1 MIFKQSPETQKLK
14 HAEARLLCS
23 TPYDPTIPF
32 LGIDPEKTIKSQHYY
47 NIWDK
52 EATSVSINRGM
63 DKQDVGQIYSGILLC
78 GEKEWIRVIC
88 RDMHGPKEYHAEWS
102 KSEKQRSQINSY
114 VWNPEKQ
121 YRWAYLQSR
130 MGDTDVEDRR
140 MDTKEGDG
148 VPEAGPTHTHYRPY
162 A

>member
-1 MIFKQSPETQKLK
+1 MENKAEEWGQEWATLVKGVEDDLSRKMIFKQSPETQKLK

-47 NIWDK
+47 NIRDK

-78 GEKEWIRVIC
+78 G
-88 RDMHGPKEYHAEWS
+88 
-102 KSEKQRSQINSY
+102 
-114 VWNPEKQ
+114 
-121 YRWAYLQSR
+121 
-130 MGDTDVEDRR
+130 
-140 MDTKEGDG
+140 
-148 VPEAGPTHTHYRPY
+148 
-162 A
+162 